1 MSVFAWSVWC
11 TLAMCLLKPL
21 SFFSLFS
28 MKVEAAQDASPP
40 TLCQPAALG
49 FSPAEPTMSSQHSHP
64 SFGNIHSMADQQQ
77 VPETCFLAIK
87 FYDITHVQSIIVVWL
102 DINSRSY
109 ENMFCPHHILFKN
122 CSWIHC
128 EHCLKTC
135 WERPQMKMT
144 WVWLLN
150 HCIYITTSDY
160 RKQYMVLFQ

>member
-1 MSVFAWSVWC
+1 MCSYFYFPLQCSVSPHTHVSI
-11 TLAMCLLKPL
+11 CLECVMHFSNVSSETSLVFFPFLYEGGSSSGCKPP
-21 SFFSLFS
+21 SS
-28 MKVEAAQDASPP
+28 

-87 FYDITHVQSIIVVWL
+87 FYDITHVQSIIVIVWL

-122 CSWIHC
+122 CS
-128 EHCLKTC
+128 
-135 WERPQMKMT
+135 
-144 WVWLLN
+144 
-150 HCIYITTSDY
+150 
-160 RKQYMVLFQ
+160 